1 MPGFISHT
9 VMANDIY
16 NKINKRSVNRDYL
29 VTYSLGG
36 DLCKYSKCR
45 YDSHHKKQ
53 DVFIDNM
60 VKYIKDNNLSNNKAI
75 IGVLYGHIAHHIMD
89 NTIHPLVVKI
99 DRECLNNRHN
109 HAHIEEYYDRYLV
122 DKIYHTNV
130 KEYLKK
136 NILNTTSNKEI
147 DTMLDHVYLETY
159 HTKNISKYYKY
170 NLFLYRNLKRI
181 YILFKENFIYKI
193 SGLNRFMNNNKNIK
207 IDNCDRCINYKDH
220 NKKET
225 CNNLMECY
233 KISIDRT
240 IKYIDKVNKELKI

>member
-16 NKINKRSVNRDYL
+16 KKLDKKYASLEYL
-29 VTYSLGG
+29 ITYSLGG

-60 VKYIKDNNLSNNKAI
+60 VKYIKDNNLSNNKDI

-89 NTIHPLVVKI
+89 NTIHPLVSKI
-99 DRECLNNRHN
+99 DHECLNSRRN

-122 DKIYHTNV
+122 NKIYHTNI

-136 NILNTTSNKEI
+136 NSFINKKNKEI
-147 DTMLDHVYLETY
+147 DKMIDYVYQETY
-159 HTKNISKYYKY
+159 HTKNISKYYKF
-170 NLFLYRNLKRI
+170 NLFLYRNLRRI
-181 YILFKENFIYKI
+181 YTLYKENFLGKI
-193 SGLNRFMNNNKNIK
+193 SGLDKFMNKNKNIK
-207 IDNCDRCINYKDH
+207 LDNCDRCINYKDY
-220 NKKET
+220 NKKDN